1 MTTAPRIPDT
11 RLLLLPAMAMFLVFL
26 VIPLTLFFLIGFNPP
41 DRGIIRISDEL
52 TLENFI
58 RFFTTPNFL
67 LGLRNSVILGL
78 LSVVI
83 CLILGYPLA
92 YLIARTTRP
101 RVFLVLS
108 ILVLAAMQLD
118 MTIRLYGIMTIFGN
132 NNGLINQ
139 ALDALGLPKVPFLY
153 NLFGVTVGTVQ
164 FALPFMIFTLI
175 GVLRNIDPSFE
186 QAARS
191 LGATEWAAFRDVF
204 LPLSMPGIVAGS
216 VIVFAIG
223 VSGYI
228 VPTLLG
234 SSRIPTLA
242 THLYQQINDMGF
254 WQFGAAIGFI
264 LFAVSLTAI
273 AVVYRISARYVAGG
287 RA

>member
-1 MTTAPRIPDT
+1 M
-11 RLLLLPAMAMFLVFL
+11 
-26 VIPLTLFFLIGFNPP
+26 
-41 DRGIIRISDEL
+41 
-52 TLENFI
+52 
-58 RFFTTPNFL
+58 
-67 LGLRNSVILGL
+67 LGLRNSVTLGL
-78 LSVVI
+78 LSVVF

-92 YLIARTTRP
+92 WLIARTERP
-101 RVFLVLS
+101 RVFLVLT

-118 MTIRLYGIMTIFGN
+118 MTVRLYGITTIFGN

-139 ALDALGLPKVPFLY
+139 ALEALGFAKVPFLY
-153 NLFGVTVGTVQ
+153 NMFGVTLGTVQ

-175 GVLRNIDPSFE
+175 GVLRNIDPSYE

-191 LGATEWAAFRDVF
+191 LGATEWVAFRDVV

-234 SSRIPTLA
+234 SARIPTLA

-273 AVVYRISARYVAGG
+273 TVVYRISARQVAGG